1 MLKPKSLIFAFSLVP
16 FLLASLQ
23 LTTRGGSTPPGAGSG
38 AVQPSPPS
46 IPIIPPPITGKTQ
59 PGGSSGTAPITGK
72 TQPGGSSG
80 GATII
85 TIPNAESIIITRQ
98 SQTATL
104 SVAPEVQATLNQLVP
119 NIVQVLGTTANT
131 TDLVT
136 LVLAR
141 PGVTD
146 AAARI
151 TLALTTAGISPQ
163 LAVALVNAL
172 NGLFSPSTAS
182 LPGTSL
188 TQAQS
193 GGILVSNKNLKDN
206 ITLAQAGA
214 AFSVNINKLSAA
226 ITAYN
231 NIVIESKPP
240 ILKRL
245 SQDVSFVG
253 IGNTL
258 KQLRKAIP

>member
-16 FLLASLQ
+16 FLLVSLQ
-23 LTTRGGSTPPGAGSG
+23 LTSRGGSGTSGSG
-38 AVQPSPPS
+38 SGVVQPSPPS
-46 IPIIPPPITGKTQ
+46 IPLPTPTPPIGKRT
-59 PGGSSGTAPITGK
+59 PGGGSGTTL
-72 TQPGGSSG
+72 
-80 GATII
+80 
-85 TIPNAESIIITRQ
+85 PNAESIIITRQ
-98 SQTATL
+98 SQIETL
-104 SVAPEVQATLNQLVP
+104 SLAPEVQATLNQLVP

-163 LAVALVNAL
+163 LAVTLVNAL

-182 LPGTSL
+182 LPGASL

-193 GGILVSNKNLKDN
+193 GGILVSNKNLKGN
-206 ITLAQAGA
+206 ITVAQAGA

-245 SQDVSFVG
+245 SQDASFVG

>member
-1 MLKPKSLIFAFSLVP
+1 
-16 FLLASLQ
+16 
-23 LTTRGGSTPPGAGSG
+23 
-38 AVQPSPPS
+38 
-46 IPIIPPPITGKTQ
+46 
-59 PGGSSGTAPITGK
+59 PITGK

>member
-16 FLLASLQ
+16 FLLVSLQ
-23 LTTRGGSTPPGAGSG
+23 LTSRGGSGTPGSGSG

-46 IPIIPPPITGKTQ
+46 IPTPPINEPLPTPTPPIGKTT
-59 PGGSSGTAPITGK
+59 PGGGSGT
-72 TQPGGSSG
+72 
-80 GATII
+80 

-98 SQTATL
+98 SQIETL
-104 SVAPEVQATLNQLVP
+104 SLAPEVQTTLNQLVP

-151 TLALTTAGISPQ
+151 TLALTSAGISPQ

-182 LPGTSL
+182 LPGASL
-188 TQAQS
+188 TQARS
-193 GGILVSNKNLKDN
+193 GGILVSNKNLKGN
-206 ITLAQAGA
+206 ITVAQAGA

-245 SQDVSFVG
+245 SQDASFVG